1 MLFRSATSAQEQQ
14 NRAHANGK
22 PATTNGAPAIP
33 KNGHAPESAG
43 FQDLKQA
50 MQLCLNAAYGV
61 CEGLEVDLPFTTED
75 VRALGITLFLECSR
89 KGIQPQETEGLPF

>member
-1 MLFRSATSAQEQQ
+1 MQ
-14 NRAHANGK
+14 ANGK
-22 PATTNGAPAIP
+22 PATNEATQP
-33 KNGHAPESAG
+33 KNGHAQESAG

-89 KGIQPQETEGLPF
+89 KGILPQETAEGLPF